1 MRQLFAEGGRE
12 KEREGM
18 GISHNL
24 ITGEETAVRANLSQ
38 NVIQGQGRAI
48 T

>member
-1 MRQLFAEGGRE
+1 MRQLFVEGGRE
-12 KEREGM
+12 RGREGV

-24 ITGEETAVRANLSQ
+24 ITREETAARANLSQ